1 MGMVIFGV
9 ILFVIAAVLLIFAI
23 KMNGKIL
30 ELRSTKVSQ
39 VSDLLST
46 YAEVAKDLGDMEH
59 KALENVAV
67 YGDTETE
74 NPLTSPLSQ
83 QKCVYYDY
91 KEEYEVEKKE
101 QYEEKDSNGN
111 TVKKTRTVR
120 EYRTASTD
128 NKYIEFFVNDGTG
141 KIKINPESLKYDLT
155 HNEKVQTVPYQ
166 QQLTVGSLA
175 NSFFNSLVGGEKII
189 GIRKTERVIPVAFKV
204 FVAGGITPTNNGL
217 IIAKHQ
223 DKAKQFILADRS
235 QDTLI
240 NDLKKRQLFMYIGSG
255 VLDVVGIILVIVG
268 IVKK

>member
-30 ELRSTKVSQ
+30 ELRSTKVSP

-46 YAEVAKDLGDMEH
+46 YAEVAKDLGDMEN

-67 YGDTETE
+67 YGDTESE
-74 NPLTSPLSQ
+74 NPLISPLSQ

-141 KIKINPESLKYDLT
+141 KIKINPESLNYDLT

-166 QQLTVGSLA
+166 QQLTVG
-175 NSFFNSLVGGEKII
+175 SFFNSLVGGEKII
-189 GIRKTERVIPVAFKV
+189 GIRKTERVIPIGFKV
-204 FVAGGITPTNNGL
+204 FVAGGITPTNTGL

-255 VLDVVGIILVIVG
+255 VLDVVGIILIIVG
-268 IVKK
+268 IVGGKK